1 MSRRS
6 LPLAAVLLLAATA
19 CTTEAATTTSTAPE
33 PAATSSP
40 PPTDVSDLPGRLVV
54 LDGGG
59 NVVTLDPDG
68 SHPTPIT
75 DDAGGGTVYRQPTFS
90 PVAGQLAW
98 AEISG
103 PGFGLGSSGGDG
115 DDRVRVPMSSPPFFT
130 FWSPDGSGIGV
141 LHNSTQGA
149 SIDFEMVDV
158 AAGTSQ
164 VLASG
169 TPFFFSWSPDSSQ
182 VAVHVELAI
191 FATLDRVGE
200 TEDLGATADGY
211 QAPHWTPDGIIHLAE
226 DGLELRPIGGESRVL
241 ATVPGPVSFVANPQ
255 GTRVAIQSFVESEA
269 PGINAAVSP
278 IPALPANRV
287 MVLDIESGE
296 LAEAVAG
303 VSIGLFWSPD
313 GEKLLALRLGAEGT
327 GELTTV
333 VWADGAGTELSSIAP
348 HPLFAQEVLQFF
360 DQYGQSLQLWSPDST
375 AFALPGAIDGDTG
388 VWVHALGG
396 GDPVNVH
403 DGSWVSWSNS

>member
-1 MSRRS
+1 MSRRP
-6 LPLAAVLLLAATA
+6 LRLAAVLLLAVSA
-19 CTTEAATTTSTAPE
+19 CTTDAATTTSTAPE
-33 PAATSSP
+33 PVATTAP
-40 PPTDVSDLPGRLVV
+40 PPTDISDLPGRLVV

-59 NVVTLDPDG
+59 DIVALDPDG
-68 SHPTPIT
+68 SNPATIT

-90 PVAGQLAW
+90 PVADRLAW

-103 PGFGLGSSGGDG
+103 TGFGLGMSGGEG
-115 DDRVRVPMSSPPFFT
+115 EDRVRVPMSSPPFFT

-149 SIDFEMVDV
+149 TIDFEMVDV
-158 AAGTSQ
+158 AASTSQ

-169 TPFFFSWSPDSSQ
+169 APFFFSWSPDSTQ
-182 VAVHVELAI
+182 VAAHVELAI
-191 FATLDRVGE
+191 LATLDRAGE
-200 TEDLGATADGY
+200 TEDLGETADGY
-211 QAPHWTPDGIIHLAE
+211 QAPHWIPDGIIHLAD
-226 DGLELRPIGGESRVL
+226 DGLELRPIGGENRVL

-269 PGINAAVSP
+269 PGIDAAVSP

-287 MVLDIESGE
+287 MVLDVESGE
-296 LAEAVAG
+296 VAEAAAG

-313 GEKLLALRLGAEGT
+313 GERLLVLRLGAEGT

-333 VWADGAGTELSSIAP
+333 VWADGDSTELSSIAP
-348 HPLFAQEVLQFF
+348 HPLFTQEVLQFF

-375 AFALPGAIDGDTG
+375 AFALPGAIGDDTG
-388 VWVHALGG
+388 VWVHTLGG
-396 GDPVNVH
+396 GEPVNVT

>member
-1 MSRRS
+1 MSRPS
-6 LPLAAVLLLAATA
+6 LRLACVLLLAATA
-19 CTTEAATTTSTAPE
+19 CTTEAATTTSTPE
-33 PAATSSP
+33 PGATTSP
-40 PPTDVSDLPGRLVV
+40 PTTDVSDLPGRLVV
-54 LDGGG
+54 LDGEGDI
-59 NVVTLDPDG
+59 VTLDPDG
-68 SHPTPIT
+68 SNPTPVT
-75 DDAGGGTVYRQPTFS
+75 DDAGAGTVYRQPTFS
-90 PVAGQLAW
+90 PVADQLAW

-103 PGFGLGSSGGDG
+103 AGFGLGSSGGDG
-115 DDRVRVPMSSPPFFT
+115 ADRARVPMSSPPFFT

-169 TPFFFSWSPDSSQ
+169 SPFFFSWSPDSSQ

-191 FATLDRVGE
+191 FATLDRIGG

-211 QAPHWTPDGIIHLAE
+211 QAPHWTPDGIIHLAD
-226 DGLELRPIGGESRVL
+226 DGLELRPISGENRVL

-255 GTRVAIQSFVESEA
+255 GTRVAIQSFAESEA

-278 IPALPANRV
+278 IPALPVNRV
-287 MVLDIESGE
+287 MVLDMESGE
-296 LAEAVAG
+296 LVEAAAG
-303 VSIGLFWSPD
+303 VSVGLFWSPD
-313 GEKLLALRLGAEGT
+313 GEKLLVLRLGIEGT

-333 VWADGAGTELSSIAP
+333 LWADGDSTELSSMAP

-360 DQYGQSLQLWSPDST
+360 DQYGQSLQLWSPDSA

-403 DGSWVSWSNS
+403 DGSWVSWSNR

>member
-1 MSRRS
+1 M
-6 LPLAAVLLLAATA
+6 AATS
-19 CTTEAATTTSTAPE
+19 CTSEAATTSSTVPE
-33 PAATSSP
+33 PAPTTSTP
-40 PPTDVSDLPGRLVV
+40 PPTDVADLPGRLVV
-54 LDGGG
+54 LDGRGD
-59 NVVTLDPDG
+59 VVTLDPDG
-68 SHPTPIT
+68 SNPTPIT

-90 PVAGQLAW
+90 PVADQLAW

-103 PGFGLGSSGGDG
+103 TGFGLGSSGGDG
-115 DDRVRVPMSSPPFFT
+115 DDRVRVPMSSPPFYT
-130 FWSPDGSGIGV
+130 SWSPDGSGIGV

-360 DQYGQSLQLWSPDST
+360 DQYGQSLQLWSPDSA